1 VNRIFQATVYDKLI
15 ALAGML
21 YGFPTRS
28 HMYRMHSL
36 AVFPGYVDRVV
47 EEAAAL
53 FVQHERL
60 QRFFVNGGVEQSV
73 PFYIPLTD
81 ERLRDAPF
89 RVPRNRQIITQ
100 VFAKHTKDQT
110 DWLAD
115 RLIEHNE
122 TSVAVVVY
130 PFHLL
135 RAFSTLVRSLEERN
149 RLDILVFPVVA
160 QISPEDPFVE
170 LQADGWTLMPGEIR
184 RILEYRKQ
192 NGVASFETMQKYL
205 HSLWG
210 YIQS

>member
-1 VNRIFQATVYDKLI
+1 MNRIFQATVYDKLI

-47 EEAAAL
+47 TEAAAL

-60 QRFFVNGGVEQSV
+60 QRFFVNGVEPSV
-73 PFYIPLTD
+73 PFYVPLTE

-89 RVPRNRQIITQ
+89 RVPHTRQIITQ

-122 TSVAVVVY
+122 TSVAVVIY

-170 LQADGWTLMPGEIR
+170 LEADGWTLMPGEIR
-184 RILEYRKQ
+184 RIFEYRRQ
-192 NGVASFETMQKYL
+192 NGVASFETMQRYL